1 MGCAAPADWDCVGVD
16 QSPHAR
22 AVFAHW
28 HPDRAVHAWNLA
40 GVSAAALRGFDG
52 WWMSPPCQPFSVKG
66 AQRDVDDPRSAALAR
81 LVDLLPTVRPW
92 AVALENVP
100 PFLGSRAH
108 ATLLRALDG
117 YHVWQ
122 GVLCPTDLGIP
133 AARRR
138 AFVVAC
144 RAPLVEPPPTQVAPR
159 SLQSVLDPAPDPTL
173 WLDPALARRHAH
185 VLPVHADRAE
195 CFGSSYG
202 RSLLRSGS
210 YLPTPTG
217 PRRFSPAEIS
227 RLYGL
232 PDDWPVSRDVAWRL
246 VGNSVSVDCVRHVL
260 ARLPSQVAG
269 QELARFV

>member
-1 MGCAAPADWDCVGVD
+1 MGCAAPVGWDCVGVD

-28 HPDRAVHAWNLA
+28 HPQRAVHGWNLA
-40 GVSAAALRGFDG
+40 GVTAAALRGFDG
-52 WWMSPPCQPFSVKG
+52 WWLSPPCQPFTVKG
-66 AQRDVDDPRSAALAR
+66 AQRDLDDPRSAALRR
-81 LVDLLPTVRPW
+81 LLDLLPDLRPW
-92 AVALENVP
+92 AVAVENVP

-108 ATLLRALDG
+108 AALIQALDG

-144 RAPLVEPPPTQVAPR
+144 RDPLVEPPGTQRAPG
-159 SLQSVLDPAPDPTL
+159 SLQDYLDPDP
-173 WLDPALARRHAH
+173 DPALWLTPDVVARHRA
-185 VLPVHADRAE
+185 VLPVHPDRAE
-195 CFGSSYG
+195 CFASSYG
-202 RSLLRSGS
+202 RSVLRSGS

-232 PDDWPVSRDVAWRL
+232 PTDWPVPRAVAWRL

-260 ARLPSQVAG
+260 SRLPSQVLG
-269 QELARFV
+269 QELPRLV